1 MPASLPLAARLT
13 ISWTGSFGLPA
24 MRRNNLAMRRNNN
37 NSGPLQNAA
46 KIHASEVTELEGDLA
61 YEKPKQSGR
70 DAAQADCDPGL
81 YEHSKGQNQQG
92 LDTEQGAHH
101 KSGN

>member
-13 ISWTGSFGLPA
+13 ISWTGSFGLP
-24 MRRNNLAMRRNNN
+24 AMRRNNN

-70 DAAQADCDPGL
+70 DAAQADCDRGL

-92 LDTEQGAHH
+92 LDTEQGAHR